1 MRERSN
7 GSTETNAPS
16 GFSPAVQL
24 ALAGLALSTIAMCV
38 LHALQPALSP
48 LEEPVSFYVHGDHG
62 WLLTLA
68 MGCFGAAAV
77 VLAYAVRSM
86 PSGHVASR
94 SMVVFGAGMLLAA
107 VMPSDRW
114 FPWEAPP
121 SVSGL
126 VHAAAAVFSPPF
138 LLVSMLT
145 NPPRTGPRARR
156 IKLCFTI
163 GYTTGLVASAA
174 ALAVGLAYAGPPP
187 LIGLAERVL
196 ALNAVGWLTAVAV
209 TQG

>member
-1 MRERSN
+1 
-7 GSTETNAPS
+7 
-16 GFSPAVQL
+16 
-24 ALAGLALSTIAMCV
+24 MCA
-38 LHALQPALSP
+38 LHALQPALNP

-62 WLLTLA
+62 WLFTLA

-77 VLAYAVRSM
+77 VLAYAGRDA
-86 PSGHVASR
+86 PSGRWTSR
-94 SMVVFGAGMLLAA
+94 SLVVFGAGMLLAA
-107 VMPSDRW
+107 VVPSDRW

-121 SVSGL
+121 TVSGL

-145 NPPRTGPRARR
+145 YARRTSRQARR
-156 IKLCFTI
+156 IKVCFAV

-196 ALNAVGWLTAVAV
+196 ALNAVGWLTAIAVA
-209 TQG
+209 QR